1 MNVYNLVELSIQD
14 HPIFHQLKL
23 IHLDMKEY
31 I

>member
-1 MNVYNLVELSIQD
+1 MNVNNLVELSIQD
-14 HPIFHQLKL
+14 PPIFHQAKL